1 MVDRLTGV
9 RAAPTLT
16 DLGFASIA
24 AGVLAR
30 RRPVVRVLE
39 KIQADARAV
48 QRMKQLRHEF
58 GRGPVELAV
67 PGRRMVIVLDPEDVG
82 RVLAE
87 APTPFHPASREK
99 RKALEWF
106 QPHGVLIS
114 EGPIRQQ
121 RRALNDVALESGW
134 ELHSMAGAFVGAIGD
149 EARDLVAGATARG
162 HLDSAHF
169 MRAWWRLV
177 RRIMLGD
184 RARDDETITDE
195 LLRLR
200 KAGNWSFLS
209 MPHYRMRSKF
219 LEHLYSYVEDPQP
232 GTLASTVAEIP
243 ASGAV
248 DPVGQMPQWLFAF
261 DAAGMA
267 ALRVLALL
275 ATHPEQLARA
285 LDDVS
290 DPEHASLR
298 PYLRSCV
305 LESVRLWP
313 TTPTILRDTTEETQ
327 WRNGTVAKGAGLMI
341 VVPAF
346 HRDDELLPFAHQFA
360 PDIWLDGRAQ
370 QYPQLVPFSA
380 GPAECPGRN
389 LVLFSTS
396 TMLANLLRALAFE
409 LTSTPRLSPDEAL
422 PMTLNQLTLD
432 FAVRPASHHGAAG
445 GGVAARHASGFSAS
459 PLP

>member
-1 MVDRLTGV
+1 MINRITGV
-9 RAAPTLT
+9 RAATTLT

-24 AGVLAR
+24 AGVIAR
-30 RRPVVRVLE
+30 RRPVVRLLE
-39 KIQADARAV
+39 RMQADERAV
-48 QRMKQLRHEF
+48 KRMKRLRREF
-58 GRGPVELAV
+58 GSGPVELV
-67 PGRRMVIVLDPEDVG
+67 MPGRRMVVVLEPEDLKRVLDG
-82 RVLAE
+82 
-87 APTPFHPASREK
+87 APTPFHPASPEK
-99 RKALEWF
+99 RKALQWF

-134 ELHSMAGAFVGAIGD
+134 ELHSMAGSLVGAIGD
-149 EARDLVAGATARG
+149 EARGLVANATARG
-162 HLDSAHF
+162 HLDSAQV

-177 RRIMLGD
+177 RRIALGD
-184 RARDDETITDE
+184 RARDDDAITDE

-209 MPHYRMRSKF
+209 MPHYRMRAKF

-232 GTLASTVAEIP
+232 GTLASAVAEIP

-267 ALRVLALL
+267 LLRALAVL
-275 ATHPEQLARA
+275 ATHPDHMARA
-285 LDDVS
+285 LDDAN
-290 DPEHASLR
+290 DPEHALLR
-298 PYLRSCV
+298 PYLRACM

-313 TTPTILRDTTEETQ
+313 TTPTILRETTEDTTWHDGIIE
-327 WRNGTVAKGAGLMI
+327 KGAGLMI

-360 PDIWLDGRAQ
+360 PDIWLDGTAQ
-370 QYPQLVPFSA
+370 RYPQLVPFSA

-396 TMLANLLRALAFE
+396 SMLANLLNALTFE
-409 LTSTPRLSPDEAL
+409 LTSTPKPSPDQPL

-432 FAVRPASHHGAAG
+432 FKVRAASAAVS
-445 GGVAARHASGFSAS
+445 F
-459 PLP
+459 

>member
-1 MVDRLTGV
+1 MSNRLTGP
-9 RAAPTLT
+9 RALATLT

-30 RRPVVRVLE
+30 RRPVVRLLE
-39 KIQADARAV
+39 GMQADARAV
-48 QRMKQLRHEF
+48 KRMQQLRREF
-58 GRGPVELAV
+58 GSGPVEVVL
-67 PGRRMVIVLDPEDVG
+67 PGRRMVIILDPVDVRRVLDG
-82 RVLAE
+82 
-87 APTPFHPASREK
+87 APTPFHPANKEK
-99 RKALEWF
+99 RKALQWF

-134 ELHSMAGAFVGAIGD
+134 ELHSMAGSFVEAIGD
-149 EARDLVAGATARG
+149 EARRLVADATARG
-162 HLDSAHF
+162 HLDSMQF
-169 MRAWWRLV
+169 MTAWWRLV
-177 RRIMLGD
+177 RRIALGE

-200 KAGNWSFLS
+200 KAGNWAFLS
-209 MPHYRMRSKF
+209 LPHYRMRSKF
-219 LEHLYSYVEDPQP
+219 LEHLYRYVESPQP
-232 GTLASTVAEIP
+232 GTLAAAVAEIP

-267 ALRVLALL
+267 LLRTLALL
-275 ATHPEQLARA
+275 STHPDQLAQA
-285 LDDVS
+285 LSEAADS
-290 DPEHASLR
+290 SHALSR

-313 TTPTILRDTTEETQ
+313 TTPTILRDTTEDTQ
-327 WRNGTVAKGAGLMI
+327 WRDGSITIAKGAGLMI
-341 VVPAF
+341 VVPGF
-346 HRDDELLPFAHQFA
+346 HRDDELLPFAHQFE
-360 PDIWLDGRAQ
+360 PDIWVDGRAQ

-389 LVLFSTS
+389 LVLFVTS
-396 TMLANLLRALAFE
+396 TLLAHMLTALSFE
-409 LTSTPRLSPDEAL
+409 LTSTPGLSPDKPL

-432 FAVRPASHHGAAG
+432 FKVQPVSQ
-445 GGVAARHASGFSAS
+445 SAS
-459 PLP
+459 ASASR

>member
-1 MVDRLTGV
+1 MSNRLTGP
-9 RAAPTLT
+9 RALATLT

-30 RRPVVRVLE
+30 RRPVVRLLE
-39 KIQADARAV
+39 GMQADARAV
-48 QRMKQLRHEF
+48 KRMQQLRREF
-58 GRGPVELAV
+58 GSGPVEVVL
-67 PGRRMVIVLDPEDVG
+67 PGRRMVIILDPVDVRRVLDG
-82 RVLAE
+82 
-87 APTPFHPASREK
+87 APTPFHPANKEK
-99 RKALEWF
+99 RKALQWF

-134 ELHSMAGAFVGAIGD
+134 ELHSMAGSFVEAIGD
-149 EARDLVAGATARG
+149 EARRLVADATARG
-162 HLDSAHF
+162 HLDSMQF
-169 MRAWWRLV
+169 MTAWWRLV
-177 RRIMLGD
+177 RRIALGE

-200 KAGNWSFLS
+200 KAGNWAFLS
-209 MPHYRMRSKF
+209 LPHYRMRSKF
-219 LEHLYSYVEDPQP
+219 LEHLYRYVESPQP
-232 GTLASTVAEIP
+232 GTLAAAVAEIP

-267 ALRVLALL
+267 LLRTLALL
-275 ATHPEQLARA
+275 STHPDQLAQA
-285 LDDVS
+285 LSEAADS
-290 DPEHASLR
+290 SHALSR

-313 TTPTILRDTTEETQ
+313 TTPTILRDTTEDTQ
-327 WRNGTVAKGAGLMI
+327 WRDGSITIAKGAGLMI
-341 VVPAF
+341 VVPGF
-346 HRDDELLPFAHQFA
+346 HRDDELLPFAHQFE
-360 PDIWLDGRAQ
+360 PDIWVDGRAQ

-389 LVLFSTS
+389 LVLFVTS
-396 TMLANLLRALAFE
+396 TLLAHMLTALSYE
-409 LTSTPRLSPDEAL
+409 LTSTPKPSPDKPL

-432 FAVRPASHHGAAG
+432 FKVQPVGQ
-445 GGVAARHASGFSAS
+445 SA
-459 PLP
+459 PVTR

>member
-1 MVDRLTGV
+1 MSNRLTGP
-9 RAAPTLT
+9 RALATLT

-24 AGVLAR
+24 AGVLSR
-30 RRPVVRVLE
+30 RRPVVRLLE
-39 KIQADARAV
+39 GMQADARAV
-48 QRMKQLRHEF
+48 KRMQQLRREF
-58 GRGPVELAV
+58 GSGPVEVVL
-67 PGRRMVIVLDPEDVG
+67 PGRRMVIILDPVDVRRVLDG
-82 RVLAE
+82 
-87 APTPFHPASREK
+87 APTPFHPANKEK
-99 RKALEWF
+99 RKALQWF

-134 ELHSMAGAFVGAIGD
+134 ELHSMAGSFVEAIGD
-149 EARDLVAGATARG
+149 EARRLVADATARG
-162 HLDSAHF
+162 HLDSMQF
-169 MRAWWRLV
+169 MTAWWRLV
-177 RRIMLGD
+177 RRIALGE

-200 KAGNWSFLS
+200 KAGNWAFLS
-209 MPHYRMRSKF
+209 LPHYRMRSKF
-219 LEHLYSYVEDPQP
+219 LEHLYRYVESPQP
-232 GTLASTVAEIP
+232 GTLAAAVAEIP

-267 ALRVLALL
+267 LLRTLALL
-275 ATHPEQLARA
+275 STHPDQLAQA
-285 LDDVS
+285 LS
-290 DPEHASLR
+290 EAADPSHALLR

-313 TTPTILRDTTEETQ
+313 TTPTILRDTTEDTQ
-327 WRNGTVAKGAGLMI
+327 WRDGSITIAKGAGLMI

-346 HRDDELLPFAHQFA
+346 HRDDELLPFAHQFE
-360 PDIWLDGRAQ
+360 PDIWVDGRAQ

-389 LVLFSTS
+389 LVLFVTS
-396 TMLANLLRALAFE
+396 TLLAHMLTALSFE
-409 LTSTPRLSPDEAL
+409 LTSTPRLSPDKPL

-432 FAVRPASHHGAAG
+432 FAVQPA
-445 GGVAARHASGFSAS
+445 HASPSA
-459 PLP
+459 LR

>member
-1 MVDRLTGV
+1 MSNRLTGP
-9 RAAPTLT
+9 RALATLT

-30 RRPVVRVLE
+30 RRPVVRLLE
-39 KIQADARAV
+39 GMQADARAV
-48 QRMKQLRHEF
+48 KRMQQLRREF
-58 GRGPVELAV
+58 GSGPVEVVL
-67 PGRRMVIVLDPEDVG
+67 PGRRMVIILDPVDVRRVLDG
-82 RVLAE
+82 
-87 APTPFHPASREK
+87 APTPFHPANKEK
-99 RKALEWF
+99 RKALQWF

-134 ELHSMAGAFVGAIGD
+134 ELHSMAGSFVEAIGD
-149 EARDLVAGATARG
+149 EARRLVADATARG
-162 HLDSAHF
+162 HLDSMQF
-169 MRAWWRLV
+169 MTAWWRLV
-177 RRIMLGD
+177 RRIALGE

-200 KAGNWSFLS
+200 KAGNWAFLS
-209 MPHYRMRSKF
+209 LPHYRMRSKF
-219 LEHLYSYVEDPQP
+219 LEHLYRYVESPQP
-232 GTLASTVAEIP
+232 GTLAAAVAEIP

-267 ALRVLALL
+267 LLRTLALL
-275 ATHPEQLARA
+275 STHPDQLAQA
-285 LDDVS
+285 LSEAADS
-290 DPEHASLR
+290 SHALSR

-313 TTPTILRDTTEETQ
+313 TTPTILRDTTEDTQ
-327 WRNGTVAKGAGLMI
+327 WRDGSITIAKGAGLMI
-341 VVPAF
+341 VVPGF
-346 HRDDELLPFAHQFA
+346 HRDDELLPFAHQFE
-360 PDIWLDGRAQ
+360 PDIWVDGRAQ

-389 LVLFSTS
+389 LVLFVTS
-396 TMLANLLRALAFE
+396 TLLAHMLTALSFE
-409 LTSTPRLSPDEAL
+409 LTSTPKPSPDKPL

-432 FAVRPASHHGAAG
+432 FKVQPVSQ
-445 GGVAARHASGFSAS
+445 SA
-459 PLP
+459 PVTR

>member
-1 MVDRLTGV
+1 MSNRLTGP
-9 RAAPTLT
+9 RALATLT

-30 RRPVVRVLE
+30 RRPVVRLLE
-39 KIQADARAV
+39 GMQADARAV
-48 QRMKQLRHEF
+48 KRMQQLRREF
-58 GRGPVELAV
+58 GSGPVEVVL
-67 PGRRMVIVLDPEDVG
+67 PGRRMVIILDPVDVRRVLDG
-82 RVLAE
+82 
-87 APTPFHPASREK
+87 APTPFHPANKEK
-99 RKALEWF
+99 RKALQWF

-134 ELHSMAGAFVGAIGD
+134 ELHSMAGSFVEAIGD
-149 EARDLVAGATARG
+149 EARRLVADATARG
-162 HLDSAHF
+162 HLDSMQF
-169 MRAWWRLV
+169 MTAWWRLV
-177 RRIMLGD
+177 RRIALGE

-200 KAGNWSFLS
+200 KAGNWAFLS
-209 MPHYRMRSKF
+209 LPHYRKRAKF

-232 GTLASTVAEIP
+232 GTLAAAVAEIP

-267 ALRVLALL
+267 LLRALALL
-275 ATHPEQLARA
+275 ATHPDQLASA
-285 LDDVS
+285 LDDVG
-290 DPEHASLR
+290 DPAQPSLR
-298 PYLRSCV
+298 PYLRGAV

-313 TTPTILRDTTEETQ
+313 TTPTILRDITEDTQ
-327 WRNGTVAKGAGLMI
+327 WRNGTIEKGAGLMI

-346 HRDDELLPFAHQFA
+346 HRDDALLPFAHKFV
-360 PDIWLDGRAQ
+360 PDIWLDGTAQ

-389 LVLFSTS
+389 LVLFVTS
-396 TMLANLLRALAFE
+396 TLLAHLVGSLTLNV
-409 LTSTPRLSPDEAL
+409 TSTPQPSPETPL
-422 PMTLNQLTLD
+422 PMTLNQLGLE
-432 FAVRPASHHGAAG
+432 FGAEPVR
-445 GGVAARHASGFSAS
+445 RHDEIS
-459 PLP
+459 LPTTS